1 MGLLAIIVLGLIA
14 GWIASQIVD
23 NAGKGPVLDMVL
35 GIIGALVGGAIFST
49 LGAAP
54 ITGFNLYSLFVAV
67 IGSVIVLVVYHAVS
81 GRRRF

>member
-14 GWIASQIVD
+14 GWIASLIVD
-23 NAGKGPVLDMVL
+23 NAGKGPLVDMVL
-35 GIIGALVGGAIFST
+35 GIIGALVGGSIFSA

-67 IGSVIVLVVYHAVS
+67 IGSVVVLVIYHAIS
-81 GRRRF
+81 GRRRL